1 MDQLTIFRYVS
12 QKPSLYAYADVSSWW
27 SINWSSLYLH
37 PYFVCAN
44 SESSGE
50 TLKMRRLIGF
60 VTLAISDK
68 ISCTDT
74 YIHVDLYKHTSSLFG
89 PVDDT

>member
-1 MDQLTIFRYVS
+1 MGQLTIFLYVS
-12 QKPSLYAYADVSSWW
+12 QKPSLYAYADVCSWW
-27 SINWSSLYLH
+27 SKSWSCLYLH
-37 PYFVCAN
+37 PYFVYAS

-60 VTLAISDK
+60 VVTNSHVL
-68 ISCTDT
+68 TDT
-74 YIHVDLYKHTSSLFG
+74 LYKHTSSQFG

>member
-1 MDQLTIFRYVS
+1 MGQLTIFRYVS

-27 SINWSSLYLH
+27 SKSWYCLYLH
-37 PYFVCAN
+37 PYFVCA
-44 SESSGE
+44 SSASSGE

-60 VTLAISDK
+60 VVTNSHVLTDK
-68 ISCTDT
+68 
-74 YIHVDLYKHTSSLFG
+74 LYKHASSLFG